1 MQFNAEELRERIA
14 PLLQDNFQRFGEL
27 GAGLSIW
34 QNGEPILDLHGGFR
48 DTKREH
54 PWTDDTVVLVWSAT
68 KGIGSACLLRSEE
81 HTSELQS
88 PYDLVCRLLLEKKK
102 TNDHTIENN

>member
-1 MQFNAEELRERIA
+1 MQFNAEKLRERIA

-68 KGIGSACLLRSEE
+68 KGTRFRILAGIWSERQNGC
-81 HTSELQS
+81 HHRATGFAFRWI
-88 PYDLVCRLLLEKKK
+88 VRAR
-102 TNDHTIENN
+102 

>member
-1 MQFNAEELRERIA
+1 MQFNAEKLRERIA

-54 PWTDDTVVLVWSAT
+54 PWNDDTVVLVWAAT
-68 KGIGSACLLRSEE
+68 KGIGSGWLLHALQENRIQNDRPGSEFLPE
-81 HTSELQS
+81 ICPSGTM
-88 PYDLVCRLLLEKKK
+88 D
-102 TNDHTIENN
+102 